1 MIYLYGDS
9 HAQHSFAKLAQ
20 PHQNLS
26 QPSVTMF
33 RVGRDKVIPNFDP
46 NSHDEQSV
54 VCFAYGEVDCR
65 CPVQRQVDLGR
76 GEDEVIHELVQAY
89 VEALRSCMGQRRLAV
104 VVAVIPPTRRAAY
117 EAVHGPIRHEFPFVG
132 SDQDRVRYT
141 EKMNRAMQTLCEDS
155 EFLFFDPYT
164 QYTDLSGHLP
174 HELSDGQVH
183 VADSL
188 QAVHEFNQ
196 LLAER

>member
-9 HAQHSFAKLAQ
+9 HVQHSFAKLTQ

-65 CPVQRQVDLGR
+65 CHVQRQVDLGR

-132 SDQDRVRYT
+132 SDQDRARYT
-141 EKMNRAMQTLCEDS
+141 EKMNRAIQTLCKGK
-155 EFLFFDPYT
+155 FLFFDPYT
-164 QYTDLSGHLP
+164 HYTDPSGCLP
-174 HELSDGQVH
+174 YELSDGLVH
-183 VADSL
+183 VRDSR
-188 QAVHEFNQ
+188 QVVHEFNQ
-196 LLAER
+196 LLAGR